1 MSNFIPQDP
10 LILPLVI
17 VEPFGGAPAD
27 LVEGIG
33 SLAEEL
39 NVRVQVNCCYR
50 HELKTSCRIS
60 RIMHLLSSVY
70 KGTFLSSLLG

>member
-27 LVEGIG
+27 LVVGMG
-33 SLAEEL
+33 RLAEEL
-39 NVRVQVNCCYR
+39 NVRVQVNN
-50 HELKTSCRIS
+50 LIDMSSKTSCRIRMHKFS
-60 RIMHLLSSVY
+60 RVHQEASLSV
-70 KGTFLSSLLG
+70 

>member
-1 MSNFIPQDP
+1 MTFRYIWLWFLKCAHNNISAIVETVQKHHTTYPNVIPQDP

-33 SLAEEL
+33 SIAEEL
-39 NVRVQVNCCYR
+39 NVRVQVNYC
-50 HELKTSCRIS
+50 
-60 RIMHLLSSVY
+60 
-70 KGTFLSSLLG
+70 

>member
-1 MSNFIPQDP
+1 MHTIISVLISQLLKLYKISHYISNFIPQDP

-39 NVRVQVNCCYR
+39 DVRVQVNY
-50 HELKTSCRIS
+50 
-60 RIMHLLSSVY
+60 
-70 KGTFLSSLLG
+70 

>member
-27 LVEGIG
+27 LVVGMG
-33 SLAEEL
+33 RLAEEL
-39 NVRVQVNCCYR
+39 NVRVQVNY
-50 HELKTSCRIS
+50 LID
-60 RIMHLLSSVY
+60 MSS
-70 KGTFLSSLLG
+70 

>member
-27 LVEGIG
+27 LVEGMG
-33 SLAEEL
+33 RLAEEL
-39 NVRVQVNCCYR
+39 NVRVQVNY
-50 HELKTSCRIS
+50 
-60 RIMHLLSSVY
+60 
-70 KGTFLSSLLG
+70 